1 MEVNVIAEA
10 TVQVLV
16 EDTVELFTPALKI
29 DEIRAVVR
37 DLRCHII
44 PGKVIFQGILHKQI
58 FFVNADN
65 VVVHQG
71 VDIPFSGFVEIPA
84 AEPGQTCQLAATIE
98 FIEFELLSPTSL
110 REITVIRVNVSLL
123 EMPLFENV
131 LITTPANQRVFLG
144 NQDSFVA
151 REKVASTKKYV

>member
-16 EDTVELFTPALKI
+16 EDTVDLFTPALKI
-29 DEIRAVVR
+29 DEIRAEVR
-37 DLRCHII
+37 DLRCNII

-58 FFVNADN
+58 FFVNEDN

-71 VDIPFSGFVEIPA
+71 VDIPFSGFVEIAA
-84 AEPGQTCQLAATIE
+84 AEPGQICQLAAIIE

-110 REITVIRVNVSLL
+110 REITVIRVNVRLL
-123 EMPLFENV
+123 DMLPLENV
-131 LITTPANQRVFLG
+131 LITTPANQAIFLG
-144 NQDSFVA
+144 NRNSFVA
-151 REKVASTKKYV
+151 REKVTSTKKYV